1 MIIKHGEEAMEI
13 KYAAALACLLAIMAS
28 ANANAQNTY
37 IPYELGGD
45 NFYSMY
51 GSPDLSASIS
61 GTDEFERGDTV
72 TLYVDL
78 TNYGRILGFKE
89 DQTPQDAKDY
99 ALAASELQ
107 EEYKKPT
114 ALGIT
119 ATLISDTQQI
129 EVKSG
134 DQVVE
139 SLKSGDKVK
148 SPLEYTLKIGE
159 HAPAGEYH
167 LNLNL
172 TYDYQDNV
180 RVYASKL
187 IDNGGT
193 STLVNYE
200 VSYVYGKANQSVPIT
215 IKVKKE
221 ADFKITNSSGVATV
235 GQDKAQIS
243 VTYKNIGEDPVRDA
257 VARLSIFKPF
267 SSTDDQAFIGSM
279 QPGEEKTVI
288 FRLDIDSDA
297 TPKEYGINSE
307 IKYTDVNGDTVIS
320 ESMKIP
326 VEVKAE
332 SSSLLMPALVV
343 VIVLI
348 AAGGYIYRKKQKKA

>member
-1 MIIKHGEEAMEI
+1 MEI
-13 KYAAALACLLAIMAS
+13 KFSAALACLACLLAVLAS
-28 ANANAQNTY
+28 ANAYGQSTY

-45 NFYSMY
+45 NYYSMY
-51 GSPDLSASIS
+51 GSPDISASIS

-89 DQTPQDAKDY
+89 DLTPQNPKEY
-99 ALAASELQ
+99 ALAAAELQ

-119 ATLISDTQQI
+119 STLFSDSRQI

-139 SLKSGDKVK
+139 SLKSGDKVE
-148 SPLEYTLKIGE
+148 SPLKFTIKIGE
-159 HAPAGEYH
+159 HAPAGEYP
-167 LNLNL
+167 LNLSI

-187 IDNGGT
+187 VSNDGV
-193 STLVNYE
+193 STLANYQ
-200 VSYVYGKANQSVPIT
+200 VSYVYGKANQTVPIT
-215 IKVKKE
+215 VKVKE
-221 ADFKITNSSGVATV
+221 QADFLIANATDAAPAISAGDKKAEISATYRNV
-235 GQDKAQIS
+235 GEQ
-243 VTYKNIGEDPVRDA
+243 PVRDA

-267 SSTDDQAFIGSM
+267 SSTDDQAFIGDL
-279 QPGEEKTVI
+279 QPGEEMTVK
-288 FRLDIDSDA
+288 FRVDVDSDA
-297 TPKEYGINSE
+297 TPKNYGINSE
-307 IKYTDVNGDTVIS
+307 IKYTDVNGATVIS

-326 VEVKAE
+326 VEVKAKAT
-332 SSSLLMPALVV
+332 SLLMPALVV
-343 VIVLI
+343 LI
-348 AAGGYIYRKKQKKA
+348 IIAVAGGYLYRRKQKKA

>member
-1 MIIKHGEEAMEI
+1 MEI
-13 KYAAALACLLAIMAS
+13 KFAAALACLLALLALANAS
-28 ANANAQNTY
+28 AQSTY

-45 NFYSMY
+45 NYYSMY
-51 GSPDLSASIS
+51 GSPDISASIS

-89 DQTPQDAKDY
+89 DQTPQNPKEY
-99 ALAASELQ
+99 ALAAAELS

-119 ATLISDTQQI
+119 ATLVSDSRQI

-139 SLKSGDKVK
+139 SLKSGQKVE
-148 SPLEYTLKIGE
+148 SPLKFTIKIGE
-159 HAPAGEYH
+159 HAPAGEYP
-167 LNLNL
+167 LNLKMF
-172 TYDYQDNV
+172 YDYQDNV

-187 IDNGGT
+187 VTNEGT
-193 STLVNYE
+193 STLANYQ
-200 VSYVYGKANQSVPIT
+200 VSYVYQKANQTVPIMVN
-215 IKVKKE
+215 VKE
-221 ADFKITNSSGVATV
+221 QADFKILNATHAISTISA
-235 GQDKAQIS
+235 GDKKAEIS
-243 VTYKNIGEDPVRDA
+243 ATYRNIGEQAVRDA

-267 SSTDDQAFIGSM
+267 SSTDDQAFIGDL
-279 QPGEEKTVI
+279 QPGEEKTVV
-288 FRLDIDSDA
+288 FRVDVDSDA
-297 TPKEYGINSE
+297 TPKEYGISSE

-326 VEVKAE
+326 VEVKAK
-332 SSSLLMPALVV
+332 SSSLLMPAL
-343 VIVLI
+343 IVLAI
-348 AAGGYIYRKKQKKA
+348 VLAAGGYLYRRKQKKA